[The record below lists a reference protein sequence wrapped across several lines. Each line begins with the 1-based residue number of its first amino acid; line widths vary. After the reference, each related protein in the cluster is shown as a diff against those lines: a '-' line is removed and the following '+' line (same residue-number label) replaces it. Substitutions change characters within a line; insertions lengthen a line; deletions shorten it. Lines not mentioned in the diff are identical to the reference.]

1 MTTQRLFVNRW
12 ISERWTYRAFESLI
26 TLDALYNQE
35 ISDVYKVGKKL
46 SELFEERFSKIEEQ
60 SRIVEG
66 DWCLVPEAERYPLS
80 PSFEA

>member
-1 MTTQRLFVNRW
+1 MHLTNGDYKDVYEFAYDMRLIWRNCC
-12 ISERWTYRAFESLI
+12 T
-26 TLDALYNQE
+26 YNQE

-60 SRIVEG
+60 SSIVEG
-66 DWCLVPEAERYPLS
+66 DWGLVPEAERYPLS